1 MEDVF
6 DVCVEILQCACQRV
20 SSMAFRERERERKRV
35 TSLFAQHLRST
46 SGRPIPATNGCKMS
60 MPMLPAKPQYLVRVL
75 ERVANTTT
83 VQIEIDVEIESDQK
97 EGLRSEE

>member
-20 SSMAFRERERERKRV
+20 SSMAFRERERKRV

-60 MPMLPAKPQYLVRVL
+60 MSMLTTKPQYLVRVL
-75 ERVANTTT
+75 ERVVNSTT
-83 VQIEIDVEIESDQK
+83 VQIEIDVEIESDHK